1 MQMNIIVR
9 YRWALFVAS
18 YILGHL
24 CGVKVKLYQL
34 LGTEDCI
41 NQEIEGCSQSAVKE
55 LVSLAL
61 ADDLSH
67 SGCSRVLDVTSPQV
81 SRVCTDMQ

>member
-1 MQMNIIVR
+1 MHFEIFQDIMVG
-9 YRWALFVAS
+9 Y
-18 YILGHL
+18 G
-24 CGVKVKLYQL
+24 
-34 LGTEDCI
+34 
-41 NQEIEGCSQSAVKE
+41 QEIEGCSQSAVKE